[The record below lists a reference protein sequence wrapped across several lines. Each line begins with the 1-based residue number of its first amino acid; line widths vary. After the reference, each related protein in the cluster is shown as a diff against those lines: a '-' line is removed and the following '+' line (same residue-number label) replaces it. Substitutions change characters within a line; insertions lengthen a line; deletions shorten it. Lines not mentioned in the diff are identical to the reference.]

1 MTTKWQKLT
10 KILNK
15 GEILF
20 KEGDPAKGAY
30 VIQSGMISL
39 KRFKDD
45 SYILVD
51 EAKKGDIIG
60 VPSTLI
66 NTPRLYTAFVE
77 EDNTKVVEL
86 PPHILNEIIIKDPEI
101 ALSVLKKYSERIFA
115 IENLFKNIK
124 FPKVETDKLE
134 DKKKTELPAG
144 IQAYL
149 KIVPSNRRVP
159 IKNLTNTIGRKVL
172 SMNYVPDIDLS
183 AEDKGKYISRKH
195 AVIFYDQGEFFIK
208 EELGVLNGTF
218 LNGEKLKENIPY
230 KLKNGDIIKFCNIE
244 AIFEIVK

>member
-1 MTTKWQKLT
+1 MTKWQKLT

-30 VIQSGMISL
+30 VIQSGVISL
-39 KRFKDD
+39 KRFKND

-66 NTPRLYTAFVE
+66 NTPRFYTAFVE
-77 EDNTKVVEL
+77 EDNTRVVEL
-86 PPHILNEIIIKDPEI
+86 PPQILNEIIIKDPEI
-101 ALSVLKKYSERIFA
+101 SLSILKRYSERLFSL
-115 IENLFKNIK
+115 ETLFKNLK
-124 FPKVETDKLE
+124 LPKIETDKLE
-134 DKKKTELPAG
+134 TKDKKELPA
-144 IQAYL
+144 QVKAFL
-149 KIVPSNRRVP
+149 RIVPSNRRVP
-159 IKNLTNTIGRKVL
+159 IKNVVNTIGRKVL
-172 SMNYVPDIDLS
+172 SMNYIPDIDLS

-195 AVIFYDQGEFFIK
+195 AVIFYDQNEFFIK

-230 KLKNGDIIKFCNIE
+230 KLKNGDIVKFCNIE
-244 AIFEIVK
+244 AIFEIVQ

>member
-1 MTTKWQKLT
+1 MTKWKNLT

-15 GEILF
+15 GEILY

-30 VIQSGMISL
+30 VIKSGAISL

-45 SYILVD
+45 NYILVD

-60 VPSTLI
+60 VPSTLV
-66 NTPRLYTAFVE
+66 NSPRLYTAFVE
-77 EDNTKVVEL
+77 KDDTKVVEL
-86 PPHILNEIIIKDPEI
+86 PPQILNDIITKDPEI
-101 ALSVLKKYSERIFA
+101 AMFLLKKYSERILSV
-115 IENLFKNIK
+115 ENLFKNLRI
-124 FPKVETDKLE
+124 PKMDTDKLT
-134 DKKKTELPAG
+134 DDNKAELPEN
-144 IQAYL
+144 IKAYL
-149 KIVPSNRRVP
+149 RIIPSNRKVP
-159 IKNLTNTIGRKVL
+159 IKRVTNTIGRKVI

-195 AVIFYDQGEFFIK
+195 AVIFFDKNEFFIK

-218 LNGEKLKENIPY
+218 LNGEKLRENLPY

-244 AIFEIVK
+244 AIFEIEK